1 MNELRPLDQQQVQQ
15 SQQQT
20 QLYGVANVRVI
31 GNTTIRQRTMSAN
44 LSNTSFSNINPNVV
58 GNILPQ
64 HISRTYYTH
73 SVPPHSP
80 YFNDGI
86 HSVQVEADTFLM
98 VQLLFIENYLIHL
111 SI

>member
-20 QLYGVANVRVI
+20 QLYGVANVRII
-31 GNTTIRQRTMSAN
+31 GNTTIRQRSMPAN
-44 LSNTSFSNINPNVV
+44 VTNTSISNINPNVV

-64 HISRTYYTH
+64 HISMTYYTH
-73 SVPPHSP
+73 SAPPQSP

-86 HSVQVEADTFLM
+86 HSVQVKTDNKF
-98 VQLLFIENYLIHL
+98 LLFNK
-111 SI
+111 